1 MLIIMPCDS
10 SSAHSRFKTLLPV
23 RATARHQL
31 GKLTYQRVGFVGFG
45 DESSAS
51 RQRAGIG
58 LNPSGGYENGDLRPT
73 LGDHAASARPVIPDI
88 SISVNTVPMSS
99 RPSRMV
105 SASAAS
111 HASNPR

>member
-23 RATARHQL
+23 RASARHQL

-73 LGDHAASARPVIPDI
+73 LGDPARERQDGH
-88 SISVNTVPMSS
+88 S
-99 RPSRMV
+99 RPLDIG
-105 SASAAS
+105 ASS
-111 HASNPR
+111 SNVVPDRTRVVPGKSV